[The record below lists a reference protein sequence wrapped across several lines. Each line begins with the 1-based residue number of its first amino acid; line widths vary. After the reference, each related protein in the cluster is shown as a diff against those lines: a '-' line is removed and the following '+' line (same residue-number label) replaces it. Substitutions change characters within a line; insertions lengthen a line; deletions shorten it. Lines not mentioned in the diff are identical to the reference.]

1 MFFQLS
7 EKREKIYRKA
17 ALATLRQSRF
27 RDDMKITRGW

>member
-17 ALATLRQSRF
+17 AKAALRQSSFCER
-27 RDDMKITRGW
+27 RKIRRG